1 MRKKSLWLVISLVL
15 ISAFVFTACQPAP
28 TEEAPMAEEAEEVE
42 EVMEE
47 EAEVEE
53 AEEEEAASDGGLQ
66 IPDAEEGM
74 FNVAVVMLS
83 NHDDGGWS
91 QAQWEGINYVQDN
104 MDGVHT
110 AYVELVAEGADS
122 EQVFRAL
129 ARKGFDLIFGG
140 SFGYMDPMLVVA
152 DEFPNVGFV
161 HISGY
166 KFNGENFGNLFGEME
181 VMKYVAGMI
190 AGSRAKADGAN
201 RVGGMATFPIP
212 EELRLFNAYALGVA
226 ETCPDCEVDIR
237 WIFTWHDPI
246 VEREGADS
254 LFDAGSHVVMTGAD
268 TPASALAAAD
278 REGVYGITYDWV
290 GSCTIDECLT
300 APYWVWGPEFVR
312 IAEEVQAG
320 TYPYMADYFGAAN
333 GGVALYGF
341 MEGQELQPGV
351 ASLPADD
358 LAAIQAV
365 MDSVAAGEFDRFDV
379 FAGPIVDI
387 DGNVVVP
394 DGERMTQAD
403 IDQFAPGAPG
413 FEATYG
419 MYWWNENII
428 ADLPDL

>member
-1 MRKKSLWLVISLVL
+1 MKKKTLWLVISLML
-15 ISAFVFTACQPAP
+15 IAAFVFTACQPAP
-28 TEEAPMAEEAEEVE
+28 
-42 EVMEE
+42 
-47 EAEVEE
+47 AEVETGEE
-53 AEEEEAASDGGLQ
+53 AVVVEEEVVEEGGLQ
-66 IPDAEEGM
+66 IPDIEEGK
-74 FNVAVVMLS
+74 FNVAIVMLS

-91 QAQWEGINYVQDN
+91 QAQWEGINYLQAN

-110 AYVELVAEGADS
+110 SYLELVAEGADS

-140 SFGYMDPMLVVA
+140 SFGYMDSMEVVA
-152 DEFPNVGFV
+152 EEFPEIGFV

-166 KFNGENFGNLFGEME
+166 KFNGTNFGNMFGEME
-181 VMKYVAGMI
+181 VMKYAAGMI
-190 AGSRAKADGAN
+190 AGSRAKADGAT

-212 EELRLFNAYALGVA
+212 EELRLFNAYALGVQ
-226 ETCPDCEVDIR
+226 ETCPDCDVDIR

-246 VEREGADS
+246 IEREGADS

-300 APYWVWGPEFVR
+300 APYWVWGPVFVR

-320 TYPYMADYFGAAN
+320 TYPFMADYFDAST

-341 MEGQELQPGV
+341 MEGQEMQPGV

-358 LAAIQAV
+358 LAKIQAV

-394 DGERMTQAD
+394 DGEFMTQAD

-419 MYWWNENII
+419 MYWWNQNIT
-428 ADLPDL
+428 AVLPDL

>member
-1 MRKKSLWLVISLVL
+1 MYRGEKMRKKSLWLVISLML
-15 ISAFVFTACQPAP
+15 IAAFVFTACQPAP
-28 TEEAPMAEEAEEVE
+28 VEEAPK
-42 EVMEE
+42 EE
-47 EAEVEE
+47 EAVVEEEMEE
-53 AEEEEAASDGGLQ
+53 AEEEEEAEGGLQ
-66 IPDAEEGM
+66 IPDIEEGK
-74 FNVAVVMLS
+74 FNVAIVMLS

-91 QAQWEGINYVQDN
+91 QAQWEGINYLEDN
-104 MDGVHT
+104 LDGVHT
-110 AYVELVAEGADS
+110 SYLELVAEGADS

-140 SFGYMDPMLVVA
+140 SFGYMDSMEVVA
-152 DEFPNVGFV
+152 EEFPHIGFV

-166 KFNGENFGNLFGEME
+166 KFNGTNFGNLFGEME

-190 AGSRAKADGAN
+190 SGSRAKADGAT

-212 EELRLFNAYALGVA
+212 EEFRLFNAFALGVQ
-226 ETCPDCEVDIR
+226 ETCPECDVDIR

-246 VEREGADS
+246 VEREGSDS

-300 APYWVWGPEFVR
+300 APYWVWGPVFVGVT
-312 IAEEVQAG
+312 EQVMAG
-320 TYPYMADYFGAAN
+320 TYPYMADYFAAST
-333 GGVALYGF
+333 GGVGLYGL
-341 MEGQELQPGV
+341 MEGQEMQPGV
-351 ASLPADD
+351 ASLPAED
-358 LAAIQAV
+358 LQLIQDTIAAAV
-365 MDSVAAGEFDRFDV
+365 AGDFDRFDV

-387 DGNVVVP
+387 DGNIVVP
-394 DGERMTQAD
+394 DGEFMTQAD

-419 MYWWNENII
+419 MYWWNQNIA

>member
-1 MRKKSLWLVISLVL
+1 MYRGEKMRKKSLWLVISLML
-15 ISAFVFTACQPAP
+15 IAAFVFTACQPAP
-28 TEEAPMAEEAEEVE
+28 VEEAPK
-42 EVMEE
+42 EE
-47 EAEVEE
+47 EAVAEEVEE
-53 AEEEEAASDGGLQ
+53 AEEEEEAEGGLQ
-66 IPDAEEGM
+66 IPDIEEGK
-74 FNVAVVMLS
+74 FNVAIVMLS

-91 QAQWEGINYVQDN
+91 QAQWEGINYLEDN
-104 MDGVHT
+104 LDGVHT
-110 AYVELVAEGADS
+110 SYLELVAEGADS

-140 SFGYMDPMLVVA
+140 SFGYMDSMEVVA
-152 DEFPNVGFV
+152 EEFPHIGFV

-166 KFNGENFGNLFGEME
+166 KFNGTNFGNLFGEME

-190 AGSRAKADGAN
+190 SGSRAKADGAT

-212 EELRLFNAYALGVA
+212 EEFRLFNAFALGVQ
-226 ETCPDCEVDIR
+226 ETCPECDVDIR

-246 VEREGADS
+246 VEREGSDS

-300 APYWVWGPEFVR
+300 APYWVWGPVFVGVT
-312 IAEEVQAG
+312 EQVMAG
-320 TYPYMADYFGAAN
+320 TYPYMADYFAAST
-333 GGVALYGF
+333 GGVGLYGL
-341 MEGQELQPGV
+341 MEGQEMQPGV
-351 ASLPADD
+351 ASLPAED
-358 LAAIQAV
+358 LQLIQDTIAAAV
-365 MDSVAAGEFDRFDV
+365 AGDFDRFDV

-387 DGNVVVP
+387 DGNIVVP
-394 DGERMTQAD
+394 DGEFMTQAD

-419 MYWWNENII
+419 MYWWNQNIA

>member
-1 MRKKSLWLVISLVL
+1 MRKKSLWLVISLMLVA
-15 ISAFVFTACQPAP
+15 AFVFTACQPAP
-28 TEEAPMAEEAEEVE
+28 AEEMPA
-42 EVMEE
+42 EE
-47 EAEVEE
+47 EAL
-53 AEEEEAASDGGLQ
+53 AEDTTEEEAAPAEGGLQ
-66 IPDAEEGM
+66 IPDIEEGK
-74 FNVAVVMLS
+74 FNVVVVMLS

-110 AYVELVAEGADS
+110 AYLELVAEGADS

-129 ARKGFDLIFGG
+129 ARKGFDVIIGG
-140 SFGYMDPMLVVA
+140 SFGYMDSMEVVA
-152 DEFPNVGFV
+152 EEFPDIGFV

-166 KFNGENFGNLFGEME
+166 KFNATNFGNLFGEME

-190 AGSRAKADGAN
+190 SGSRAKADGAT

-212 EELRLFNAYALGVA
+212 EELRLFNAFALGVQ
-226 ETCPDCEVDIR
+226 ETCPECEVDIR

-246 VEREGADS
+246 IEREGSDS

-278 REGVYGITYDWV
+278 REGVYGITYDWI

-300 APYWVWGPEFVR
+300 APYWVWGPVFVGVT
-312 IAEEVQAG
+312 EQVMAG
-320 TYPYMADYFGAAN
+320 TYPYMADYFDAST
-333 GGVALYGF
+333 GGVGLYGL
-341 MEGQELQPGV
+341 MEGQEMQPGV
-351 ASLPADD
+351 ASLPAED
-358 LAAIQAV
+358 LAKIQAV
-365 MDSVAAGEFDRFDV
+365 MESVAAGEFDRFDV

-394 DGERMTQAD
+394 DGEFMTQAD

>member
-1 MRKKSLWLVISLVL
+1 MQKKSLWLVISLML
-15 ISAFVFTACQPAP
+15 IAAFVFTACQPAP
-28 TEEAPMAEEAEEVE
+28 AADAPAEEAV
-42 EVMEE
+42 
-47 EAEVEE
+47 AEKVEE
-53 AEEEEAASDGGLQ
+53 AEEAPAAEGGLQ
-66 IPDAEEGM
+66 IPDVEEGK
-74 FNVAVVMLS
+74 FNIAVVMLS

-110 AYVELVAEGADS
+110 AYIELVSEGADS

-140 SFGYMDPMLVVA
+140 SFGYMDPMQVVA
-152 DEFPNVGFV
+152 DEFPDVGFV

-166 KFNGENFGNLFGEME
+166 KFNGTNFGNLFGEME

-190 AGSRAKADGAN
+190 AGSRAKADGFT

-212 EELRLFNAYALGVA
+212 EELRLFNAYALGVQ
-226 ETCPDCEVDIR
+226 ETCPDCDVDIR

-246 VEREGADS
+246 IEREGSDS

-268 TPASALAAAD
+268 TPAPALAAAD

-300 APYWVWGPEFVR
+300 APYWVWGPVFVGV
-312 IAEEVQAG
+312 AEQVMAG
-320 TYPYMADYFGAAN
+320 TYPYMADYFDAVT
-333 GGVALYGF
+333 GGVGLYGL
-341 MEGQELQPGV
+341 MEGQEMQPGV

-358 LAAIQAV
+358 LQMIQDVMAAV
-365 MDSVAAGEFDRFDV
+365 KAGEFDRFDV

-387 DGNVVVP
+387 DGNIVVP
-394 DGERMTQAD
+394 DGEFMTQAD

-419 MYWWNENII
+419 MYWWNQNIA

>member
-1 MRKKSLWLVISLVL
+1 MRKKNLWLVISLVL
-15 ISAFVFTACQPAP
+15 IAAFVFTACQPAP
-28 TEEAPMAEEAEEVE
+28 AEEAPVAEEAEEAEEVVE
-42 EVMEE
+42 
-47 EAEVEE
+47 EE
-53 AEEEEAASDGGLQ
+53 AEEEAAADGGLQ

-74 FNVAVVMLS
+74 FNVAIVMLS

-140 SFGYMDPMLVVA
+140 SFGYMDPMQVVA
-152 DEFPNVGFV
+152 EEFPDIGFV

-166 KFNGENFGNLFGEME
+166 KFDGVNFGNLFGEME
-181 VMKYVAGMI
+181 VMKYMAGMI
-190 AGSRAKADGAN
+190 AGSRAKADGAT

-226 ETCPDCEVDIR
+226 ETCPDCDVDIR

-312 IAEEVQAG
+312 IIEEVQAG
-320 TYPYMADYFGAAN
+320 TYPYMADYFDASG
-333 GGVALYGF
+333 GGVGLYGF

-351 ASLPADD
+351 ASLPAED
-358 LAAIQAV
+358 LQKIQDV
-365 MDSVAAGEFDRFDV
+365 MALVQAGEFDRFDV
-379 FAGPIVDI
+379 FAGPII
-387 DGNVVVP
+387 DNQGNVVVP
-394 DGERMTQAD
+394 DGEFMTQAD

-419 MYWWNENII
+419 MYWWNQNIA

>member
-1 MRKKSLWLVISLVL
+1 MYRGEKMRKKSLWLMVSLMVIA
-15 ISAFVFTACQPAP
+15 AFVFTACQPAP
-28 TEEAPMAEEAEEVE
+28 AEEAPQEEEAVVEEVE
-42 EVMEE
+42 E
-47 EAEVEE
+47 
-53 AEEEEAASDGGLQ
+53 EAAEGGLQ
-66 IPDAEEGM
+66 IPDIEEGK
-74 FNVAVVMLS
+74 FNVAIVMLS

-91 QAQWEGINYVQDN
+91 QAQWEGINYLEDN
-104 MDGVHT
+104 LDGVHT
-110 AYVELVAEGADS
+110 SYLELVAEGADS

-140 SFGYMDPMLVVA
+140 SFGYMDSMEVVA
-152 DEFPNVGFV
+152 EEFPEIGFV

-166 KFNGENFGNLFGEME
+166 KFNGTNFGNLFGEME

-190 AGSRAKADGAN
+190 SGSRAKADGAT

-212 EELRLFNAYALGVA
+212 EEFRLFNAFALGVQ
-226 ETCPDCEVDIR
+226 ETCPECDVDIR

-246 VEREGADS
+246 VEREGSDS

-278 REGVYGITYDWV
+278 REGVYGITYDWI

-300 APYWVWGPEFVR
+300 APYWVWGPVFVGVT
-312 IAEEVQAG
+312 EQVMAG
-320 TYPYMADYFGAAN
+320 TYPYMADYFAAST
-333 GGVALYGF
+333 GGVGLYGL
-341 MEGQELQPGV
+341 MEGQEMQPGV
-351 ASLPADD
+351 ASLPAED
-358 LAAIQAV
+358 LQLIQDTIAAAV
-365 MDSVAAGEFDRFDV
+365 AGDFDRFDV

-387 DGNVVVP
+387 DGNIVVP
-394 DGERMTQAD
+394 DGEFMTQAD

-419 MYWWNENII
+419 MYWWNQNIA

>member
-1 MRKKSLWLVISLVL
+1 MRKKSLWLVISLMLVA
-15 ISAFVFTACQPAP
+15 AFVFTACQPAP
-28 TEEAPMAEEAEEVE
+28 AEEMPAEEEVMAEETT
-42 EVMEE
+42 
-47 EAEVEE
+47 
-53 AEEEEAASDGGLQ
+53 EEEAAPAEGGLQ
-66 IPDAEEGM
+66 IPDIEEGK

-91 QAQWEGINYVQDN
+91 QAQWEGINYLQDN

-110 AYVELVAEGADS
+110 AYLELVAEGADS

-140 SFGYMDPMLVVA
+140 SFGYMDSMEVVA
-152 DEFPNVGFV
+152 GEFPDIGFV

-166 KFNGENFGNLFGEME
+166 KFNGENFGNMFGEME

-190 AGSRAKADGAN
+190 AGSRAKADGAT

-212 EELRLFNAYALGVA
+212 EELRLFNAYALGVQ
-226 ETCPDCEVDIR
+226 ETCPECDVDIR

-246 VEREGADS
+246 IEREGADL

-300 APYWVWGPEFVR
+300 APYWVWGPVFQR

-320 TYPYMADYFGAAN
+320 TYPFMADYFDAST
-333 GGVALYGF
+333 GGVGLYGF

-351 ASLPADD
+351 ASLPAED
-358 LAAIQAV
+358 LAKIQAV

-379 FAGPIVDI
+379 FAGPIVDNQ
-387 DGNVVVP
+387 GNVVVP

-419 MYWWNENII
+419 MYWWNENIA

>member
-1 MRKKSLWLVISLVL
+1 MRKKSLWLVISLML
-15 ISAFVFTACQPAP
+15 IAAFVFTACQPAP
-28 TEEAPMAEEAEEVE
+28 VEEAPK
-42 EVMEE
+42 EE
-47 EAEVEE
+47 EAVAEEVEE
-53 AEEEEAASDGGLQ
+53 AEEEEEAEGGLQ
-66 IPDAEEGM
+66 IPDIEEGK
-74 FNVAVVMLS
+74 FNVAIVMLS

-91 QAQWEGINYVQDN
+91 QAQWEGINYLEDN
-104 MDGVHT
+104 LDGVHT
-110 AYVELVAEGADS
+110 SYLELVAEGADS

-140 SFGYMDPMLVVA
+140 SFGYMDSMEVVA
-152 DEFPNVGFV
+152 EEFPHIGFV

-166 KFNGENFGNLFGEME
+166 KFNGTNFGNLFGEME

-190 AGSRAKADGAN
+190 SGSRAKADGAT

-212 EELRLFNAYALGVA
+212 EEFRLFNAFALGVQ
-226 ETCPDCEVDIR
+226 ETCPECDVDIR

-246 VEREGADS
+246 VEREGSDS

-300 APYWVWGPEFVR
+300 APYWVWGPVFVGVT
-312 IAEEVQAG
+312 EQVMAG
-320 TYPYMADYFGAAN
+320 TYPYMADYFAAST
-333 GGVALYGF
+333 GGVGLYGL
-341 MEGQELQPGV
+341 MEGQEMQPGV
-351 ASLPADD
+351 ASLPAED
-358 LAAIQAV
+358 LQLIQDTIAAAV
-365 MDSVAAGEFDRFDV
+365 AGDFDRFDV

-387 DGNVVVP
+387 DGNIVVP
-394 DGERMTQAD
+394 DGEFMTQAD

-419 MYWWNENII
+419 MYWWNQNIA

>member
-1 MRKKSLWLVISLVL
+1 MRKKSLWLVISLML
-15 ISAFVFTACQPAP
+15 IAAFVFTACQPAP
-28 TEEAPMAEEAEEVE
+28 AEEAPVAEEAE

-47 EAEVEE
+47 EAE
-53 AEEEEAASDGGLQ
+53 EEEAVAEGGLQ
-66 IPDAEEGM
+66 IPEAEEGM

-91 QAQWEGINYVQDN
+91 QAQWEGINYVQEN
-104 MDGVHT
+104 MDGAHT

-129 ARKGFDLIFGG
+129 ARKGFDLIIGG
-140 SFGYMDPMLVVA
+140 SFGYMDPMQVVA
-152 DEFPNVGFV
+152 EEFPDIGFV

-166 KFNGENFGNLFGEME
+166 KFDGVNFGNLFGEME

-190 AGSRAKADGAN
+190 AGSRAKADGAT

-212 EELRLFNAYALGVA
+212 EETRLFNAYALGVA
-226 ETCPDCEVDIR
+226 ETCPECDVDIR

-278 REGVYGITYDWV
+278 REGVYGITYDWI

-312 IAEEVQAG
+312 VAEEVQAG
-320 TYPYMADYFGAAN
+320 TYPYMADYFGAS
-333 GGVALYGF
+333 GGGI
-341 MEGQELQPGV
+341 
-351 ASLPADD
+351 ASFG
-358 LAAIQAV
+358 
-365 MDSVAAGEFDRFDV
+365 DSLTET
-379 FAGPIVDI
+379 
-387 DGNVVVP
+387 VV
-394 DGERMTQAD
+394 
-403 IDQFAPGAPG
+403 
-413 FEATYG
+413 
-419 MYWWNENII
+419 ENSII
-428 ADLPDL
+428 AGNTSSATRQAMATQVQLSSMSIGPPLRAMATASDSSTPTTTKA

>member
-1 MRKKSLWLVISLVL
+1 MRKKSLWLVISLML
-15 ISAFVFTACQPAP
+15 IAAFVFTACQPAP
-28 TEEAPMAEEAEEVE
+28 AADVPAEEEAVAEEAPAAE
-42 EVMEE
+42 
-47 EAEVEE
+47 
-53 AEEEEAASDGGLQ
+53 GGLQ
-66 IPDAEEGM
+66 IPDIEEGK
-74 FNVAVVMLS
+74 FNVAIVMLS

-91 QAQWEGINYVQDN
+91 QAQWEGLNYLQEN

-110 AYVELVAEGADS
+110 AYLELVAEGADS

-129 ARKGFDLIFGG
+129 ARKGFNLIFGG
-140 SFGYMDPMLVVA
+140 SFGYMDSMEVVA
-152 DEFPNVGFV
+152 EEFPDIGFV

-166 KFNGENFGNLFGEME
+166 KFNGTNFGNMFGEME
-181 VMKYVAGMI
+181 VMKYVAGMV
-190 AGSRAKADGAN
+190 AGSRAKADGAT

-212 EELRLFNAYALGVA
+212 EETRLFNAYALGVQ
-226 ETCPDCEVDIR
+226 ETCPDCDVDIR

-246 VEREGADS
+246 IEREGSDS

-268 TPASALAAAD
+268 TPAPALAAAD

-300 APYWVWGPEFVR
+300 APYWVWGPVFVR

-320 TYPYMADYFGAAN
+320 TYPFMADYFDAST

-351 ASLPADD
+351 ASLPQED
-358 LAAIQAV
+358 LDKMWAV
-365 MDSVAAGEFDRFDV
+365 MDAVAAGEFDRFDV
-379 FAGPIVDI
+379 FAGPIIDI

-419 MYWWNENII
+419 MYWWNQNIA

>member
-1 MRKKSLWLVISLVL
+1 MRKKSLWLVISLML
-15 ISAFVFTACQPAP
+15 IAAFVFTACQPAP
-28 TEEAPMAEEAEEVE
+28 VEEAPK
-42 EVMEE
+42 EE
-47 EAEVEE
+47 EAVAEEVEE
-53 AEEEEAASDGGLQ
+53 AEEEEEAEGGLQ
-66 IPDAEEGM
+66 IPDIEEGK
-74 FNVAVVMLS
+74 FNVAIVMLS

-91 QAQWEGINYVQDN
+91 QAQWEGINYLEDN
-104 MDGVHT
+104 LDGVHT
-110 AYVELVAEGADS
+110 SYLELVAEGADS

-140 SFGYMDPMLVVA
+140 SFGYMDSMEVVA
-152 DEFPNVGFV
+152 EEFPHIGFV

-166 KFNGENFGNLFGEME
+166 KFNGTNFGNLFGEME

-190 AGSRAKADGAN
+190 SGSRAKADGAT

-212 EELRLFNAYALGVA
+212 EEFRLFNAFALGVQ
-226 ETCPDCEVDIR
+226 ETCPECDVDIR

-246 VEREGADS
+246 VEREGSDS

-300 APYWVWGPEFVR
+300 APYWVWGPVFVGVT
-312 IAEEVQAG
+312 EQVMAG
-320 TYPYMADYFGAAN
+320 TYPYMADYFAAST
-333 GGVALYGF
+333 GGVGLYGL
-341 MEGQELQPGV
+341 MEGQEMQPGV
-351 ASLPADD
+351 ASLPAED
-358 LAAIQAV
+358 LQLIQDTIAAAV
-365 MDSVAAGEFDRFDV
+365 AGDFDRFDV

-394 DGERMTQAD
+394 DGEFMTQAD
-403 IDQFAPGAPG
+403 IDQFLPGAPG

-419 MYWWNENII
+419 MYWWNQNIA

>member
-1 MRKKSLWLVISLVL
+1 
-15 ISAFVFTACQPAP
+15 
-28 TEEAPMAEEAEEVE
+28 
-42 EVMEE
+42 
-47 EAEVEE
+47 
-53 AEEEEAASDGGLQ
+53 
-66 IPDAEEGM
+66 
-74 FNVAVVMLS
+74 MLS

-91 QAQWEGINYVQDN
+91 QAQWEGINYLEEN

-110 AYVELVAEGADS
+110 AYLELVAEGADS

-140 SFGYMDPMLVVA
+140 SFGYMDSMEVVA
-152 DEFPNVGFV
+152 EEFPDIGFV

-166 KFNGENFGNLFGEME
+166 KFNGTNFGNMFGEME
-181 VMKYVAGMI
+181 VMKYAAGMI
-190 AGSRAKADGAN
+190 AGSRAKADGAT

-212 EELRLFNAYALGVA
+212 EEFRLFNAYALGVQ
-226 ETCPDCEVDIR
+226 ETCPDCDVDIR

-278 REGVYGITYDWV
+278 REGVYGITYDWI

-300 APYWVWGPEFVR
+300 APYWVWGPVFVR
-312 IAEEVQAG
+312 ITEEVQAG
-320 TYPYMADYFGAAN
+320 TYPYMADYFDAST
-333 GGVALYGF
+333 GGVGLYGF

-358 LAAIQAV
+358 LAKIQAV
-365 MDSVAAGEFDRFDV
+365 MDGAAAGEFDRFDV

-387 DGNVVVP
+387 DGNIVVP
-394 DGERMTQAD
+394 DGEFMTQAD
-403 IDQFAPGAPG
+403 IDQFVPGAPG

-419 MYWWNENII
+419 MYWWNQNIA

>member
-1 MRKKSLWLVISLVL
+1 MKKKRILLVISLML
-15 ISAFVFTACQPAP
+15 IAAFVFTACQPAP
-28 TEEAPMAEEAEEVE
+28 VE
-42 EVMEE
+42 EKPAEE
-47 EAEVEE
+47 EAIAEDTTEEE
-53 AEEEEAASDGGLQ
+53 AEEEEAAPEGGVQ
-66 IPDAEEGM
+66 IPEIEEGM
-74 FNVAVVMLS
+74 FNVAIVMLS

-91 QAQWEGINYVQDN
+91 QAQWEGINYLEDN

-110 AYVELVAEGADS
+110 SYLELVAEGADS

-140 SFGYMDPMLVVA
+140 SFGYMDSMEVVA
-152 DEFPNVGFV
+152 EEFPSIGFV

-166 KFNGENFGNLFGEME
+166 KFNGTNFGNMFGEME
-181 VMKYVAGMI
+181 VMKYAAGMI
-190 AGSRAKADGAN
+190 AGSRAKTDGAT

-212 EELRLFNAYALGVA
+212 EELRLFNAYALGVQ
-226 ETCPDCEVDIR
+226 ETCPDCDVDIR

-246 VEREGADS
+246 IEREGADS

-278 REGVYGITYDWV
+278 REGVYGMTYDWI

-300 APYWVWGPEFVR
+300 APYWVWGPVFVR
-312 IAEEVQAG
+312 ITEEVQAG
-320 TYPYMADYFGAAN
+320 TYPFMADYFDAST
-333 GGVALYGF
+333 GGVGLYGF

-351 ASLPADD
+351 ASLPAED
-358 LAAIQAV
+358 LAKIQAV

-394 DGERMTQAD
+394 DGEFMTQAD
-403 IDQFAPGAPG
+403 IDQFLPGAPG

-419 MYWWNENII
+419 MYWWNQNIA

>member
-1 MRKKSLWLVISLVL
+1 MRKKSIWLVVSLML
-15 ISAFVFTACQPAP
+15 IAAFVFTACQPAP
-28 TEEAPMAEEAEEVE
+28 AEEAPEADEAE

-47 EAEVEE
+47 EEMEE
-53 AEEEEAASDGGLQ
+53 AEEEEAASEGGLQ
-66 IPDAEEGM
+66 VPDAVDGM

-91 QAQWEGINYVQDN
+91 QAQWEGINYVADN
-104 MDGVHT
+104 MEGVHT
-110 AYVELVAEGADS
+110 AYMELVSEGADS
-122 EQVFRAL
+122 EQVFRSL

-140 SFGYMDPMLVVA
+140 SFGYMDPMEVVA
-152 DEFPNVGFV
+152 EEFPNVGFV

-190 AGSRAKADGAN
+190 AGSRAKADGAT

-212 EELRLFNAYALGVA
+212 EEFRLFNAYALGVQ
-226 ETCPDCEVDIR
+226 ETCPECDVDIR

-312 IAEEVQAG
+312 IIEEVQAG
-320 TYPYMADYFGAAN
+320 TYPYMADYFDASN
-333 GGVALYGF
+333 GGVGLYGF
-341 MEGQELQPGV
+341 MDGQEVQPGV
-351 ASLPADD
+351 ASLPQED
-358 LAAIQAV
+358 LDAIWAV
-365 MDSVAAGEFDRFDV
+365 MDAVAAGEFDRFNV
-379 FAGPIVDI
+379 FAGEIIDI
-387 DGNVVVP
+387 DGNVVVAE
-394 DGERMTQAD
+394 GETITQAD
-403 IDQFAPGAPG
+403 VDQFAPGVPG
-413 FEATYG
+413 FEAEIG
-419 MYWWNENII
+419 MYWWNQNIA